1 MAGPMRRRAKLLL
14 GVGHQH
20 RGVERVL
27 LNEDSSLL
35 RRTGIVAGRLGHKL
49 RVDRS
54 QERIDQLS
62 RSLPGSHNLQ
72 VCGS

>member
-1 MAGPMRRRAKLLL
+1 VTR
-14 GVGHQH
+14 

-27 LNEDSSLL
+27 LNEGSSLL

-54 QERIDQLS
+54 QE
-62 RSLPGSHNLQ
+62 NN
-72 VCGS
+72 